1 MLSRWVGFCMFSSS
15 ETLPQEKNLAEM
27 QYRGRWLVVHPPGVN
42 TGTYSWSPDLKNH
55 IYKIKGLKNIWLQ
68 DHSIIPKMASEV
80 HLLVMLPTAKMSPK
94 FYKLIWGDTIIRIIQ
109 ILDSWIAKAPWD
121 FMTIEMKIH
130 WKNKH
135 DSWRI
140 SLPRLRQ
147 ASLKKKS
154 SWPSTLFRKKK
165 TFHPVVDRVFFF
177 HPNPWFTKHTGKAF
191 NIQRQRNRAAC
202 KVALR
207 YATTPCELTAA
218 LGQLHL
224 VGAVVVVC
232 PQVGG
237 RFDGVNLGSGLL
249 GIPPKKKTSYCWML
263 QKSGYVNTWHG
274 AKKSYWKWWDFNY
287 QFLNWFSRQISE
299 PWVGKQRF

>member
-1 MLSRWVGFCMFSSS
+1 MTHDEFPFHGFAKHLFKKVVVTFYSF
-15 ETLPQEKNLAEM
+15 PQ
-27 QYRGRWLVVHPPGVN
+27 
-42 TGTYSWSPDLKNH
+42 
-55 IYKIKGLKNIWLQ
+55 
-68 DHSIIPKMASEV
+68 
-80 HLLVMLPTAKMSPK
+80 
-94 FYKLIWGDTIIRIIQ
+94 
-109 ILDSWIAKAPWD
+109 
-121 FMTIEMKIH
+121 
-130 WKNKH
+130 
-135 DSWRI
+135 
-140 SLPRLRQ
+140 
-147 ASLKKKS
+147 KKS
-154 SWPSTLFRKKK
+154 
-165 TFHPVVDRVFFF
+165 FHPVVDRVFFF

-274 AKKSYWKWWDFNY
+274 AKKSYWKWWDFSC

-299 PWVGKQRF
+299 PWVGKQRFLKGSRDAIPTLFCCPRFVVFFFRWFFWWFTKAKHNKKYTALIEVMTD